1 MLSPWLL
8 LLFSLSNMCSLYFW
22 DVKMPIFNPLSYC
35 SRKKN
40 MFSRERLKLLLK
52 QHCEPQNGVIGIK
65 VCLHTVSLICYSQA
79 SSGMVL
85 CGIKG
90 CLNTGG
96 NTYTLLC
103 FCFEQTASITRYKLL
118 DQNFSSFFPDE
129 PPTFVFSP
137 ASKGR
142 CRPSS
147 GQTSRGHVSNQMWLD
162 SAFLILQ

>member
-1 MLSPWLL
+1 
-8 LLFSLSNMCSLYFW
+8 MCSLYFW
-22 DVKMPIFNPLSYC
+22 DVKTPIFNPLSYC

-96 NTYTLLC
+96 TLIHYYVFVLNRLLVL
-103 FCFEQTASITRYKLL
+103 QNISYWTRI
-118 DQNFSSFFPDE
+118 S
-129 PPTFVFSP
+129 PPFSP
-137 ASKGR
+137 MSHQHL
-142 CRPSS
+142 C
-147 GQTSRGHVSNQMWLD
+147 
-162 SAFLILQ
+162 SALQVKVDVDLPVDKPLVDM